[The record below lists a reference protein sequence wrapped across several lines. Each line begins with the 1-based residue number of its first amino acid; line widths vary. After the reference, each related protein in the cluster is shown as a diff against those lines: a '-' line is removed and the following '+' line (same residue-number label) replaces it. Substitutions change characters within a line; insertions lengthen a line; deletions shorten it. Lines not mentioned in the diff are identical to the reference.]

1 MAEKCEADESPHLPL
16 DEKAP
21 SEPNRLPT
29 LTTLLSVAKDGSP
42 DAALNLPK
50 PPVPYTVFT
59 RRHKRLLTSVLILSM
74 LASPLTA
81 TSYFPLL
88 PLLAVQFNV
97 SNQSINLTITLYVLF
112 QAVSP
117 LLFATASD
125 SFGRRPIYLITYA
138 LYTVASLGLAL
149 NKHSYP
155 ALLIL
160 RALQSLGASAV
171 LAIAFGVVA
180 DVCPPAERGAMLGPT
195 QGAANLAVCL
205 GPVIGGWVALGSGGF
220 AWVFWALVLFG
231 ATVFTVVGIALPETA
246 RNVVGNGSIEA
257 TGWNRTWLSMV
268 LSRKRNGCQMDGIRT
283 SEEGID
289 CREGRDA
296 SQLAKPT
303 SSKRHKFKMAN
314 PVAALRII
322 FYRDTALV
330 LWMAASPYAVWYCV
344 QASMPTIYKDV
355 YAFNEFQIGLAYLTG
370 GFGTVLGGYA
380 NGKLMDM
387 NYKVVAKKIGHT
399 IDRVSGDDLKD
410 FPIEIARARGSWCL
424 LLCHIGALTGYG
436 WSVHARA
443 HKSIPLI
450 LQFLLAAFCTSF
462 QQTFNALLVDMFPK
476 SPSTAAASS
485 NITRCLL
492 SAVAVAVLQP
502 LVNVIGRNWFF
513 TMLAISSG
521 GGGLGADWAIKK
533 YGMQWRLRRLAK
545 VRKSEDPS
553 KTASSRL
560 STSPALKEKSE
571 LQQEVRHIDVA
582 G

>member
-1 MAEKCEADESPHLPL
+1 MAETCDADEPRSPPT
-16 DEKAP
+16 EKAL
-21 SEPNRLPT
+21 SESKQLPT
-29 LTTLLSVAKDGSP
+29 SATLPSDAENGSP
-42 DAALNLPK
+42 DAVRDSPQ
-50 PPVPYTVFT
+50 PPIPYTVFT
-59 RRHKRLLTSVLILSM
+59 RRHKRLLTIVLILTM

-81 TSYFPLL
+81 TIYLPLL

-97 SNQSINLTITLYVLF
+97 SNHAINLTITIYVLF
-112 QAVSP
+112 QAISP

-138 LYTVASLGLAL
+138 VYTVASLGLAL
-149 NKHSYP
+149 NKHSYT
-155 ALLIL
+155 ALLML

-205 GPVIGGWVALGSGGF
+205 GPVVGGWVALGSGGF
-220 AWVFWALVLFG
+220 AWVFWALAIFG
-231 ATVFTVVGIALPETA
+231 VTVFIVVGIALPETA
-246 RNVVGNGSIEA
+246 RNVVGNGSLEA
-257 TGWNRTWLSMV
+257 TGWSRNWSSMV
-268 LSRKRNGCQMDGIRT
+268 MPRKPNCCKSNGIQT
-283 SEEGID
+283 SEEGTD
-289 CREGRDA
+289 CREDRFA
-296 SQLAKPT
+296 CPVAKPM

-322 FYRDTALV
+322 FYKETALV

-344 QASMPTIYKDV
+344 QASIPTIYKDI
-355 YAFNEFQIGLAYLTG
+355 YAFNEFQIGLSYLTG

-387 NYKVVAKKIGHT
+387 NYRIVAKKIGHT
-399 IDRVSGDDLKD
+399 LDRVAGDDLKD
-410 FPIEIARARGSWCL
+410 FPIESARARGSWCL
-424 LLCHIGALTGYG
+424 LLCYIGALTGYG

-450 LQFLLAAFCTSF
+450 LQFLLAALCTSF
-462 QQTFNALLVDMFPK
+462 QQTFNTLLVDIFPS

-492 SAVAVAVLQP
+492 SAAAVAALQP
-502 LVNVIGRNWFF
+502 LINVIGRNWFF
-513 TMLAISSG
+513 TMLAICSG
-521 GGGLGADWAIKK
+521 GGGLGADWATKK

-545 VRKSEDPS
+545 NERKRGPIQDC
-553 KTASSRL
+553 
-560 STSPALKEKSE
+560 
-571 LQQEVRHIDVA
+571 HIA
-582 G
+582 

>member
-1 MAEKCEADESPHLPL
+1 MAETCEADEPRSPPT
-16 DEKAP
+16 EKAL
-21 SEPNRLPT
+21 SESNRLPT
-29 LTTLLSVAKDGSP
+29 LATSLSDAEDGSP
-42 DAALNLPK
+42 DAALRPPK
-50 PPVPYTVFT
+50 PPAPYTVFT
-59 RRHKRLLTSVLILSM
+59 RRQKRLLTSVLILTM

-81 TSYFPLL
+81 TIYLPLL

-97 SNQSINLTITLYVLF
+97 SNQSINLTITIYVLF
-112 QAVSP
+112 QAISP

-138 LYTVASLGLAL
+138 VYTVASLGLAL
-149 NKHSYP
+149 NKHSYT

-171 LAIAFGVVA
+171 LAIAFGIVA

-205 GPVIGGWVALGSGGF
+205 GPVIGGWVALASGGF
-220 AWVFWALVLFG
+220 EWVFWALLLFG
-231 ATVFTVVGIALPETA
+231 VTVFIVIGIALPETA

-257 TGWNRTWLSMV
+257 TGWSRTWSSMV
-268 LSRKRNGCQMDGIRT
+268 MPRKRNGCNPDEIQT
-283 SEEGID
+283 SEEGTD
-289 CREGRDA
+289 CRKGRYA
-296 SQLAKPT
+296 SQVAKPT

-314 PVAALRII
+314 PMAALRII
-322 FYRDTALV
+322 FYKDTALV
-330 LWMAASPYAVWYCV
+330 LWIAASPYAVWYCV
-344 QASMPTIYKDV
+344 QASIPTIYKDI
-355 YAFNEFQIGLAYLTG
+355 YAFNEFQIGLSYLTG

-387 NYKVVAKKIGHT
+387 NYKIVARKIRHT
-399 IDRVSGDDLKD
+399 IDRVSGDDLEK
-410 FPIEIARARGSWCL
+410 FPIERARARGSWCL
-424 LLCHIGALTGYG
+424 LLCYIGALTGYG
-436 WSVHARA
+436 WSIDARA

-450 LQFLLAAFCTSF
+450 LQFLLAALCTSF
-462 QQTFNALLVDMFPK
+462 QQTFNTLLVDIFPR

-492 SAVAVAVLQP
+492 SAIAVAALQP

-521 GGGLGADWAIKK
+521 GGGLAADWATKR

-545 VRKSEDPS
+545 TRESEDPS
-553 KTASSRL
+553 GTASSRH
-560 STSPALKEKSE
+560 STLPTSREKLE
-571 LQQEVRHIDVA
+571 LHRKVCHIYVV

>member
-1 MAEKCEADESPHLPL
+1 MAETCEADEPPR
-16 DEKAP
+16 P
-21 SEPNRLPT
+21 SSNERAVSDFNRLPT
-29 LTTLLSVAKDGSP
+29 LTTLSSDVEAGSP
-42 DAALNLPK
+42 DAAMDPPK

-59 RRHKRLLTSVLILSM
+59 RRHKRLLTSVLVLTM

-81 TSYFPLL
+81 TIYFPLL

-97 SNQSINLTITLYVLF
+97 SIQSINLTITIYVIF
-112 QAVSP
+112 QAISP

-138 LYTVASLGLAL
+138 VYTVASLGLAL
-149 NKHSYP
+149 NKHSYT

-171 LAIAFGVVA
+171 LAIAFGIVV

-231 ATVFTVVGIALPETA
+231 ATVFVVVGIALPETA
-246 RNVVGNGSIEA
+246 RNVVGNGSFGA
-257 TGWNRTWLSMV
+257 TGWSRTWSSIVMP
-268 LSRKRNGCQMDGIRT
+268 RERNCSQSDEMQT
-283 SEEGID
+283 SEEGTD
-289 CREGRDA
+289 CREGQYA
-296 SQLAKPT
+296 SQVAKAT
-303 SSKRHKFKMAN
+303 SSKRHKFRMAN
-314 PVAALRII
+314 PMAALRII
-322 FYRDTALV
+322 FHKDTALV
-330 LWMAASPYAVWYCV
+330 LWMAASPYAVWYCI
-344 QASMPTIYKDV
+344 QASIPTIYKDI
-355 YAFNEFQIGLAYLTG
+355 YSFNEFQIGLAYLTG

-387 NYKVVAKKIGHT
+387 NYKIVARKTGHT
-399 IDRVSGDDLKD
+399 IDRVSGDNLEN
-410 FPIEIARARGSWCL
+410 FPIESARARGSWCL
-424 LLCHIGALTGYG
+424 LFCYIGALTGYG

-450 LQFLLAAFCTSF
+450 LQFLLAALCTSF
-462 QQTFNALLVDMFPK
+462 QQTFNTLLVDIFPR

-492 SAVAVAVLQP
+492 SAIAVAALQP
-502 LVNVIGRNWFF
+502 LINVIGRNWFF

-545 VRKSEDPS
+545 PRESEDPS
-553 KTASSRL
+553 KIASSRRGTQP
-560 STSPALKEKSE
+560 TSKEKLE
-571 LQQEVRHIDVA
+571 LHRKVCYIDFV